1 MKTKLIK
8 VNNEVR
14 EMSFEEVL
22 DEFKPMIH
30 AELNSQKSKINRLE
44 EEKEDMFQDGCIWLW
59 KAYNSY
65 DISKK
70 THFSTHAYMYLK
82 RGVQNITLKN
92 NTQGRKNL
100 QTTSLNASL
109 DSENEEFSL
118 ENILCKDDNNSD
130 EIILKE
136 ALLFSSKLMTE
147 KEKDMLSFMI
157 SEVPTKEIAESLN
170 VTPVLVS
177 QRKNIVKRKLIEG
190 FKEYG
195 YSF

>member
-70 THFSTHAYMYLK
+70 THFSTHAYMYIK

>member
-70 THFSTHAYMYLK
+70 THFSTHAYMYIK

-100 QTTSLNASL
+100 QTTSLNAS
-109 DSENEEFSL
+109 
-118 ENILCKDDNNSD
+118 
-130 EIILKE
+130 
-136 ALLFSSKLMTE
+136 
-147 KEKDMLSFMI
+147 
-157 SEVPTKEIAESLN
+157 
-170 VTPVLVS
+170 
-177 QRKNIVKRKLIEG
+177 
-190 FKEYG
+190 
-195 YSF
+195 